1 MDEKGIAA
9 EQNNLAE
16 LKRDELTRIRD
27 KEMKGQTD

>member
-1 MDEKGIAA
+1 MDEKSVAA

-27 KEMKGQTD
+27 KEMKG